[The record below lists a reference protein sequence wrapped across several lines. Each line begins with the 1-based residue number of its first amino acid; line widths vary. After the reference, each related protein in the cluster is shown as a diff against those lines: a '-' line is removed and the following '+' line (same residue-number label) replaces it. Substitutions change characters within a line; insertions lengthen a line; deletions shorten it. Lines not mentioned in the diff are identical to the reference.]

1 MLNTPIKVKGPS
13 ILFEIPIV
21 CIICVCGIV
30 IVPVCFICEKIYDSI
45 CWIGR
50 KIKTRYLKNK
60 NKKVNI

>member
-13 ILFEIPIV
+13 ILCEIPIV